1 MPKFIKLDEA
11 AALIRDGDTVGVG
24 GFCGFGAPDSV
35 LRAVGARYGETGSP
49 KAITVITPAAA
60 GNGTDEPWG
69 LAAIGADGLVDT
81 LITSVLMLPKNI
93 LEAVNRNKIACYC
106 PPLGY
111 FGHMF
116 RALAGKDP
124 GVITHVGRNTYCDPR
139 LEGCKMNERAK
150 QGRDIVRVIPLD
162 GEDYLFYPV
171 IKMDVCILRGT
182 YADEDGNISAEHEA
196 VHTEMLEMVNAV
208 HNNGGTVIFQVEKV
222 VKRNTLDPRTIVV
235 HKSAVDYIVLS
246 APGEHLQSYA
256 IPEYR
261 PELVGEIRVPSAQVE
276 PIPMDLRKVIARR
289 AAMEIKKGSL
299 VNLGL
304 GISEGIS
311 MVAAEEGVT
320 DEFTLSIE
328 TGILGGTT
336 LSGGAVGAGINADA
350 FYKMPDTF
358 DLYNGGGLDQCFLS
372 AAEIDEEGN
381 VNVSKFNGRVNGGG
395 GFVNITQNTKEVFF
409 SCIFTAGH
417 PETELLDG
425 EIHILR
431 DSSRLKFVKKVEQI
445 SFSGKEAACTGK
457 KITFITERGV
467 FRLTPEGLELFE
479 IAPGVDLDRD
489 ILEKMEFV
497 PKISPDLKQMD
508 SRIFRPQKLGLVL
521 RERNW

>member
-1 MPKFIKLDEA
+1 
-11 AALIRDGDTVGVG
+11 
-24 GFCGFGAPDSV
+24 
-35 LRAVGARYGETGSP
+35 
-49 KAITVITPAAA
+49 
-60 GNGTDEPWG
+60 
-69 LAAIGADGLVDT
+69 
-81 LITSVLMLPKNI
+81 
-93 LEAVNRNKIACYC
+93 
-106 PPLGY
+106 
-111 FGHMF
+111 
-116 RALAGKDP
+116 
-124 GVITHVGRNTYCDPR
+124 
-139 LEGCKMNERAK
+139 
-150 QGRDIVRVIPLD
+150 
-162 GEDYLFYPV
+162 
-171 IKMDVCILRGT
+171 
-182 YADEDGNISAEHEA
+182 
-196 VHTEMLEMVNAV
+196 
-208 HNNGGTVIFQVEKV
+208 
-222 VKRNTLDPRTIVV
+222 
-235 HKSAVDYIVLS
+235 
-246 APGEHLQSYA
+246 
-256 IPEYR
+256 
-261 PELVGEIRVPSAQVE
+261 
-276 PIPMDLRKVIARR
+276 
-289 AAMEIKKGSL
+289 
-299 VNLGL
+299 
-304 GISEGIS
+304 

-417 PETELLDG
+417 AETELLDG

-445 SFSGKEAACTGK
+445 SFSGKEAARTGK
-457 KITFITERGV
+457 KVTFITERGV

-497 PKISPDLKQMD
+497 PKISSDLKQMD
-508 SRIFRPQKLGLVL
+508 PRIFRPQKLGLVL